1 MIKKNKYTIAHNES
15 IRDTIKKMD
24 VNKLNSL
31 IVLDDKKKVIGIFT
45 AGDFRRAVLGGLDV
59 NNKISLIINDQF
71 KYLMQ
76 GFSKTEAK
84 KIFKNNDLILNI
96 PILNKK
102 FQLIKIINRSDFFF
116 KKPIR
121 KNINIENYPVVIMA
135 GGKGT
140 RLDPFTRVLPKP
152 LIPYGNDPIIKVIM
166 DSFKSFGLN
175 KFYIS
180 INEKS
185 SMIKSYFYDH
195 KIDYEIKYI
204 EEKKP
209 LGTAGSLKLLEKKIK
224 NTFFVINSDV
234 LIHSHYPSIIEFH
247 KKNSN
252 DLTLISSM
260 RNYKIPYG
268 VCTFDK
274 SGKLKRILEKPSY
287 DHFVNTGLYVI
298 EPRVL
303 KLIPVNA
310 KFDMSKLINKA
321 KENNMKI
328 GVFPISEHSWSDM
341 GEWTEY
347 KKSHDKLKIY

>member
-1 MIKKNKYTIAHNES
+1 MKNNKYTIAHNES
-15 IRDTIKKMD
+15 IRDAIKKID
-24 VNKLNSL
+24 VNKLNTL
-31 IVLDDKKKVIGIFT
+31 IVLDEKKKVIGIFT
-45 AGDFRRAVLGGLDV
+45 EGDFRRAVLRGLDMQ
-59 NNKISLIINDQF
+59 NKISLIINNQF
-71 KYLMQ
+71 KYLMD
-76 GFSKTEAK
+76 GFSKIEAK
-84 KIFKNNDLILNI
+84 KLFKNNDLILDI

-102 FQLIKIINRSDFFF
+102 FQLIKIISRSDFFF
-116 KKPIR
+116 TKPIK
-121 KNINIENYPVVIMA
+121 KNINIRNCPVVIMA

-166 DSFKSFGLN
+166 DSFKSFGSS

-195 KIDYEIKYI
+195 KIAYNIKYI

-234 LIHSHYPSIIEFH
+234 LIHSYYPSIIEFH
-247 KKNSN
+247 KNNSN

-274 SGKLKRILEKPSY
+274 SGKLKKILEKPSY
-287 DHFVNTGLYVI
+287 DHFVNTGLYVV
-298 EPRVL
+298 EPRIL
-303 KLIPVNA
+303 KLIPVNV
-310 KFDMSKLINKA
+310 KFDMTKLINKV
-321 KENNMKI
+321 KENNMKV
-328 GVFPISEHSWSDM
+328 GVFPISEHSWSDV

-347 KKSHDKLKIY
+347 KKSINKLKI